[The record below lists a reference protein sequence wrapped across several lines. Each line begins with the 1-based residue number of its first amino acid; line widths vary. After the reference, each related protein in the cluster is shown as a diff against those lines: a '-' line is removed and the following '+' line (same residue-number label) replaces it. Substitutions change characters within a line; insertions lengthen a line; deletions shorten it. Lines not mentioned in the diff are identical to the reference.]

1 MIHALAGCHREPLPA
16 QPCHAGPAGARS
28 ALAGRY
34 PGNRGARPFVAGA
47 ACSAADDHGR
57 QRINRRC
64 ATVAPAGPVAAGLP
78 GCRTRW
84 DDQDAM
90 PTDLTVILEHR
101 PGELTRLGEVAG
113 EAGAR
118 IRGLAAFTGDGRG
131 VVHLLLDDPVPG
143 GARAGRN
150 RHRRRARGPGG
161 RDRGPVRLH
170 DIATTL
176 GITERHLWQCQ
187 RPHRSPLRRQGQGR
201 PSQSPRVGRS
211 GSLCEESASV
221 PAEPRPTRKQA
232 TCFRKRTVLA
242 YGACQSGV
250 S

>member
-1 MIHALAGCHREPLPA
+1 MPSQDATTNRCPLSPA
-16 QPCHAGPAGARS
+16 TP
-28 ALAGRY
+28 
-34 PGNRGARPFVAGA
+34 ARPVHDPRWPGA
-47 ACSAADDHGR
+47 TPAIVGPGPLWPAPRARRPTTMVVSASTG
-57 QRINRRC
+57 
-64 ATVAPAGPVAAGLP
+64 VAPPWRRAGPVAAGLP